1 MKLREINWLYA
12 NVDENSLDDASRH
25 IVEAVSSKMLA
36 QISTDDVSEYQ
47 SYTIRRLDQRQ
58 SNKPD
63 TDQYKLMDVQEDAI
77 SNKFKHLDVLCFPAL
92 FPTGRFGESH
102 PRDNAISVSE
112 FAKSHLLNKD
122 SRFRKDDQYVF
133 YLLWQKEMREISAG
147 VYNLL
152 KSTRQ
157 HAMPVGEFVDR
168 VSTSDEEVEGNLST
182 IFQQAQSSIGFCV
195 AVKLCVW

>member
-1 MKLREINWLYA
+1 MYA

-25 IVEAVSSKMLA
+25 IVEAVSDTTSKMLA
-36 QISTDDVSEYQ
+36 QVRTDDVSEYH

-63 TDQYKLMDVQEDAI
+63 TDQYKLMDIQEDAI
-77 SNKFKHLDVLCFPAL
+77 SNKFKYLDVLCFPTL

-102 PRDNAISVSE
+102 PRDNTISVSE
-112 FAKSHLLNKD
+112 FEKSNLLNKD
-122 SRFRKDDQYVF
+122 SRFRKDDQYAF

-168 VSTSDEEVEGNLST
+168 VSISDEEVEGNLNTVFKQMRGSKQYW
-182 IFQQAQSSIGFCV
+182 FLRRSEV
-195 AVKLCVW
+195 LLVW

>member
-25 IVEAVSSKMLA
+25 IVEAVSDTTSKMLA
-36 QISTDDVSEYQ
+36 QVSTDDVSEYQ

-77 SNKFKHLDVLCFPAL
+77 SNKFKHLDVLCFPTL

-102 PRDNAISVSE
+102 PRDNA
-112 FAKSHLLNKD
+112 
-122 SRFRKDDQYVF
+122 
-133 YLLWQKEMREISAG
+133 
-147 VYNLL
+147 
-152 KSTRQ
+152 
-157 HAMPVGEFVDR
+157 
-168 VSTSDEEVEGNLST
+168 
-182 IFQQAQSSIGFCV
+182 
-195 AVKLCVW
+195 